1 MYICVNVRWALQK
14 FVPVC
19 LRMSTVV
26 LYPVYVCDC
35 KQPEHNAGLIIT
47 VVRSYLLHLATQFLG
62 VVLREFYNLSNTPL
76 ASARSLTS
84 SDRHSELALA
94 TSESNKNLTLCTEH
108 GC

>member
-1 MYICVNVRWALQK
+1 M

-84 SDRHSELALA
+84 YDRHDDIALQVKA
-94 TSESNKNLTLCTEH
+94 IRKPGMNAD
-108 GC
+108 